1 MDKDYLTLHSGCPVM
16 ISNSFINLILQ
27 SVSWTLPFLRS
38 MSHDNKWKTWG
49 QEKTWGEQASNKSH
63 PCSGSSLVQQHK
75 TVQLLLYVLIS
86 ALLWDNYAEYHEQ
99 LTASSKVAFCYTCML
114 FLGENGRGGCGV
126 LFFFNDT
133 EEQDVWSSL
142 KEHMNKENLFVD
154 FSYMFCCGKCHNLI
168 RQMAIKES
176 DVKP

>member
-1 MDKDYLTLHSGCPVM
+1 MYVIFG
-16 ISNSFINLILQ
+16 
-27 SVSWTLPFLRS
+27 
-38 MSHDNKWKTWG
+38 
-49 QEKTWGEQASNKSH
+49 GEWE
-63 PCSGSSLVQQHK
+63 GG
-75 TVQLLLYVLIS
+75 
-86 ALLWDNYAEYHEQ
+86 LWCF
-99 LTASSKVAFCYTCML
+99 V
-114 FLGENGRGGCGV
+114 
-126 LFFFNDT
+126 FFNDT